1 MTRVLSLVSK
11 GPVMSISP
19 QATYLSTI
27 IPNAILP
34 ASIEVIEIDRT
45 SSRTRGNS
53 IKNGSSAISKSP
65 SISRRS
71 GGDDRQVSHSC
82 DNSVQMPSSVSGSNW
97 SETQSSKTIP
107 SNSSPASSKGSSR
120 SDSRNR
126 VGLSEQDL
134 QQDLDHVSLC
144 SSVSTFSTCKNKGG
158 NSFGVQETGSVTA
171 EEDAKNKQNFS
182 RSLSVMKTRQPP
194 APPQRTNSLHINKI
208 KNKSR
213 VLMET
218 QDLNIVL
225 SAETGATAKKHLA
238 KDEVG
243 FVPGGNASMSNSAGI
258 RRQDLFSSPTERA
271 CVKIKEPEKMS
282 PEEVKF
288 ERTISPSSGYSSQS
302 GTPTLSPKGIPPTSP
317 DKQRKPIK
325 PERSTSRAS
334 SSAASPFSSLTSLSS
349 STTEPVH
356 SDVSSCSPVLS
367 PQETSPR
374 NNQHQVTP
382 KNTNSDFR
390 ELLNIP
396 PPPKVKA
403 PSPPPP
409 ETWVHNRCTFEFL
422 CGPYPFVNKQ
432 TAEGA
437 VKSTKTQC
445 DPSEKTIDLV
455 KEQRTSFKSVTDSS
469 DDKEKSEP
477 PIATFPTEVPGEL
490 KEDRGTEEVEKC
502 PDVPRQEQGSSA
514 DKVECNKNQERAQKK
529 HPPPVM
535 RKPIML
541 HKRLLAST
549 EQPVE
554 KQQTDI
560 NGDTPIV
567 DSEKSTGTD
576 SRSGVIASVDGS
588 NNDSDT
594 VSRLS
599 PPPTPPA
606 ADHLT
611 PPSSV
616 SAPPEELEVQEENH
630 NTESCWPPPPPPPP
644 PPLEGDS
651 VFDGGD
657 EVDFPP
663 PPPPVLTEIVPDV
676 VDNCIKNP
684 DILRECT
691 AMTQET
697 GETREDQRQA
707 ETSGEEPKPHLPD
720 AVPHSAIYDNEPT
733 VEANHSDSDSVEE
746 KLLERGKDAKVSY
759 LTDEE
764 TSLKLLSNK
773 EHPSTVPASI
783 PGNVF
788 LRPDILKTEDEP
800 SLGPISNGQIA
811 FVVPAAPPLPA
822 ANTSQGANFRKQPN
836 GTNRDAR
843 SKELLSRHKG
853 APIPKEDANIPLVTP
868 SLLQMVRLRSVSV
881 TEDQVKGAPEDKSTN
896 LEAPANENC
905 SVAGTQNVPQ
915 KPIRKSLS
923 LKSSPQMTK
932 TPMMMMTS
940 PSVRLQEAIRI
951 KTAAM
956 CSRDELPSRLGVRS
970 SAYSCLNEKTPGRF
984 DMHKCPAST
993 ASFIFAKSAKKVVIE
1008 TVAASSPEAQTGHKQ
1023 GLEVEPTHMA
1033 ERSMS
1038 SSLANGEVKYEKVP
1052 PPVAQKPAHGGVGA
1066 SLHPP
1071 ACVEQLACTGEVNEA
1086 AEVQHTGE
1094 ITPETTSKSCG

>member
-1 MTRVLSLVSK
+1 KPRSAGESDAAKRERGNDISSSGLKGTEDQKRLTVHYTGSQHHQENVFIAGSRPQYLEDLHTEAQEGLKILQQEGKTLSANGQVRLESEVTAETDDATVTSPVPTMPLLTHQGSTFKPVNPVKRLDKSRRRNRRTTIMGIPNQVQKELGMYGEVSDSQPGVIIIPTVDGGTSAAKSEGARVHLSELENEHLNQHGYESNRCSNSSMRPKSLAVPGMTTAAPFFSSTMFM
-11 GPVMSISP
+11 MSISP

-120 SDSRNR
+120 M
-126 VGLSEQDL
+126 
-134 QQDLDHVSLC
+134 
-144 SSVSTFSTCKNKGG
+144 STFSTCKNKGG

-349 STTEPVH
+349 STTETVH
-356 SDVSSCSPVLS
+356 SDVS
-367 PQETSPR
+367 
-374 NNQHQVTP
+374 
-382 KNTNSDFR
+382 
-390 ELLNIP
+390 
-396 PPPKVKA
+396 
-403 PSPPPP
+403 
-409 ETWVHNRCTFEFL
+409 
-422 CGPYPFVNKQ
+422 
-432 TAEGA
+432 
-437 VKSTKTQC
+437 
-445 DPSEKTIDLV
+445 
-455 KEQRTSFKSVTDSS
+455 
-469 DDKEKSEP
+469 
-477 PIATFPTEVPGEL
+477 
-490 KEDRGTEEVEKC
+490 
-502 PDVPRQEQGSSA
+502 
-514 DKVECNKNQERAQKK
+514 
-529 HPPPVM
+529 
-535 RKPIML
+535 KPIML

-651 VFDGGD
+651 
-657 EVDFPP
+657 
-663 PPPPVLTEIVPDV
+663 
-676 VDNCIKNP
+676 
-684 DILRECT
+684 
-691 AMTQET
+691 
-697 GETREDQRQA
+697 
-707 ETSGEEPKPHLPD
+707 
-720 AVPHSAIYDNEPT
+720 
-733 VEANHSDSDSVEE
+733 
-746 KLLERGKDAKVSY
+746 VSY

-868 SLLQMVRLRSVSV
+868 SLLQMVRLRSV
-881 TEDQVKGAPEDKSTN
+881 T
-896 LEAPANENC
+896 PANENC
-905 SVAGTQNVPQ
+905 SVVGTQNVPQ